1 MVEGGAKIILGL
13 LYSLHTTTEYH
24 SDGRSVANSCI
35 DHMQALHTTHT
46 HTQTHPHTRRARARP
61 HTNNK
66 SAFTSVRLQIVL
78 GLPLLHLLLL
88 LQENIKALVNIIR
101 VILARRN
108 HRRPSSG
115 LCGILQ
121 EGGCARANL
130 A

>member
-1 MVEGGAKIILGL
+1 MEGL
-13 LYSLHTTTEYH
+13 LPTVALTTCKLY
-24 SDGRSVANSCI
+24 I
-35 DHMQALHTTHT
+35 QHT
-46 HTQTHPHTRRARARP
+46 HTNKLIHTHDGARARP

>member
-1 MVEGGAKIILGL
+1 MEGL
-13 LYSLHTTTEYH
+13 LPTVVLTTCKLY
-24 SDGRSVANSCI
+24 I
-35 DHMQALHTTHT
+35 QHT
-46 HTQTHPHTRRARARP
+46 HINKLIHTHDSACARP

-66 SAFTSVRLQIVL
+66 RAFTSVRLQIVL
-78 GLPLLHLLLL
+78 RLPLLHLLLL
-88 LQENIKALVNIIR
+88 LQENIKALVNIFR
-101 VILARRN
+101 VILARCN